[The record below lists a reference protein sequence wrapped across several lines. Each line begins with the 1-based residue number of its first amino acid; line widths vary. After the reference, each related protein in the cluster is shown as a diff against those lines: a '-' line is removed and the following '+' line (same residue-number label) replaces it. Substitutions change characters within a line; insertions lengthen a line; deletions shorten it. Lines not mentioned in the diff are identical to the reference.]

1 MAGRAGRRAL
11 TGSGTPS
18 INLAVGLRRPLGA
31 NMAFDCTREVQV
43 TKRAFSQL
51 LTTWMYLNICGAAIL
66 LAHTGPYDNFWILLT
81 SAAAS
86 WFALGKVA
94 KQRG

>member
-1 MAGRAGRRAL
+1 M
-11 TGSGTPS
+11 
-18 INLAVGLRRPLGA
+18 
-31 NMAFDCTREVQV
+31 